1 MKRLHPLLALLILC
15 FNGVS
20 NGQQLIQGKLLY
32 KNVNVVAANVINNNT
47 RDATIT
53 NSNGEF
59 QMMASLG
66 DVIIFSSVQYVI
78 REVSVT
84 EEILQNKRLIVAVN
98 EDVQELNEVVIT
110 PDQTNA
116 FIDLVEEQFKGFDY
130 TTDQY
135 TRVRNE
141 LIEENQLEHGLN
153 FLNLAKFVS
162 RIFSNQSE
170 SQRMSLKPSEVLPE
184 VFEPSF
190 FENDLKLPKD
200 QVVGFLEYLDKNMK
214 SQELFRRDR
223 QFQLIDFL
231 VNESQK
237 YLNQTLAID

>member
-1 MKRLHPLLALLILC
+1 MTILILC
-15 FNGVS
+15 SNGVAYS
-20 NGQQLIQGKLLY
+20 QNLIQGKLLY

-78 REVSVT
+78 REVRVT
-84 EEILQNKRLIVAVN
+84 EEILKNKRLIVAVN
-98 EDVQELNEVVIT
+98 EDIQELNEVVVT

-130 TTDQY
+130 TIDRY
-135 TRVRNE
+135 SRVRNE
-141 LIEENQLEHGLN
+141 LIEENQLEHGLD
-153 FLNLAKFVS
+153 FVNLAKFVS
-162 RIFSNQSE
+162 QIFSNQSE
-170 SQRMSLKPSEVLPE
+170 SERMSLKPSEVLPE
-184 VFEPSF
+184 VFEISF

-214 SQELFRRDR
+214 SQELFRQDR
-223 QFQLIDFL
+223 EFQLIDFL
-231 VNESQK
+231 VIESQK
-237 YLNQTLAID
+237 YLNQTLGTD